1 MSKEYLMFI
10 DERGCY
16 SNSDGNDFSMVGVI
30 FEHDYCTNVSTV
42 DSELT
47 DRLKRFKN
55 QTINANWVNDI
66 RLNNITETENVF
78 LNGQSEIVDKTISA
92 LPQFLKNLN
101 FSIISTSI
109 KQDRRRSKDLYVLA
123 VNNLIK
129 RFYSFIINK
138 KAKSGGIIVQN
149 RHDGKD
155 YNMPQKF
162 FNIYNE
168 RKINFY
174 MYEDINE
181 KLNKF
186 MICEV
191 YNKEYKDALEVSNMI
206 NNLLLSILGSEN
218 EYNFNI
224 QYDYMN
230 KILKTLK
237 EKIYKEE
244 IDLLND
250 NTQKY
255 IENALD
261 KYARESEEL
270 KYELSAK
277 NRNIVEREKEIV
289 ELTEEINIL
298 KQQLQTAIINRK
310 NESII
315 FDILSQVDVKIKGI
329 EKQVLVKANN

>member
-16 SNSDGNDFSMVGVI
+16 SNSDGNSFSMVGVI
-30 FEHDYCTNVSTV
+30 FEQDYCTNLSTV

-47 DRLKRFKN
+47 DKLKIFKKQIMN
-55 QTINANWVNDI
+55 DDGINGIKLD
-66 RLNNITETENVF
+66 NITEIENVF
-78 LNGQSEIVDKTISA
+78 LNETNEIVDKTISV
-92 LPQFLKNLN
+92 LPKFLKNLK
-101 FSIISTSI
+101 FSIASTSI
-109 KQDRRRSKDLYVLA
+109 KQDRHMSKDLYVMA

-129 RFYSFIINK
+129 RFYSFIISK
-138 KAKSGGIIVQN
+138 KAKSGGIVLQS
-149 RHDGKD
+149 RQDGKD

-168 RKINFY
+168 RKTNFY

-181 KLNKF
+181 KINKF
-186 MICEV
+186 MICEG
-191 YNKEYKDALEVSNMI
+191 YNKEYKDTLEVSNMI
-206 NNLLLSILGSEN
+206 NNLLLSILSSEN

-230 KILKTLK
+230 RILNILK
-237 EKIYKEE
+237 EKIYREE

-255 IENALD
+255 IQNALD

-270 KYELSAK
+270 KYELSVK
-277 NRNIVEREKEIV
+277 NRNIVEREKEII

-310 NESII
+310 SESII
-315 FDILSQVDVKIKGI
+315 FDILSQVDVRIKGI
-329 EKQVLVKANN
+329 EKQVLVNVNN